1 MLLHWYSK
9 GCWGTLQ
16 SNLGLVLLSHS
27 GQRWSHFC
35 SVCFFFWLKIFGNSR
50 ISCFSVC
57 FLERF
62 LFFVTFCDSGW
73 LWKIILQ
80 PLAFLKRNT
89 LQFKMLAMKVC
100 FLKNCDFLSRE
111 THSGNGWLTG
121 RRWCLG
127 EFGPIELEER
137 GGDLR
142 LPMKFSKLPWVFT
155 SNHRWLVVTNN
166 TRHQGKDEADL
177 GRDCFSG
184 SRGGGFLKPKTD
196 ISPDFKG
203 GWDLVSRRKDDIF
216 SRCWAVFFFPPD
228 IFFRKV
234 FCRGA
239 AAGCFDCAWCYGLG
253 LHLAKEGLWVSFTA
267 TWMHRGMFDPNGRE
281 LLSKDD
287 VVLLWKCFFCCT
299 AFL

>member
-1 MLLHWYSK
+1 MLRNSSE
-9 GCWGTLQ
+9 Q
-16 SNLGLVLLSHS
+16 LGSCFAESHP

-35 SVCFFFWLKIFGNSR
+35 SVCCFVWLKIFGNSR

-62 LFFVTFCDSGW
+62 LFFVTFCNSGW

-137 GGDLR
+137 GGDLW
-142 LPMKFSKLPWVFT
+142 LPMKFLKLPW
-155 SNHRWLVVTNN
+155 
-166 TRHQGKDEADL
+166 
-177 GRDCFSG
+177 FSEQH
-184 SRGGGFLKPKTD
+184 
-196 ISPDFKG
+196 G
-203 GWDLVSRRKDDIF
+203 GW
-216 SRCWAVFFFPPD
+216 W
-228 IFFRKV
+228 
-234 FCRGA
+234 
-239 AAGCFDCAWCYGLG
+239 
-253 LHLAKEGLWVSFTA
+253 
-267 TWMHRGMFDPNGRE
+267 
-281 LLSKDD
+281 
-287 VVLLWKCFFCCT
+287 
-299 AFL
+299 

>member
-1 MLLHWYSK
+1 MESFLQCLL
-9 GCWGTLQ
+9 
-16 SNLGLVLLSHS
+16 
-27 GQRWSHFC
+27 
-35 SVCFFFWLKIFGNSR
+35 FFWLKIFGNSR

-100 FLKNCDFLSRE
+100 FLKNCDFSSRE

-137 GGDLR
+137 GGDLW
-142 LPMKFSKLPWVFT
+142 LPMKFSKLPWFSQQPPVG
-155 SNHRWLVVTNN
+155 WVVTNHHAL
-166 TRHQGKDEADL
+166 TGKDEADL

-184 SRGGGFLKPKTD
+184 SRGGSFLKPKTD
-196 ISPDFKG
+196 ISPDFTG
-203 GWDLVSRRKDDIF
+203 G
-216 SRCWAVFFFPPD
+216 
-228 IFFRKV
+228 
-234 FCRGA
+234 
-239 AAGCFDCAWCYGLG
+239 
-253 LHLAKEGLWVSFTA
+253 
-267 TWMHRGMFDPNGRE
+267 
-281 LLSKDD
+281 
-287 VVLLWKCFFCCT
+287 
-299 AFL
+299 